1 MQLCHYAGGGKCG
14 AARKPNS
21 VPPHAYARSGGDHS
35 SATRVAAVVKQPTR
49 RLIRKRAVPL
59 PPYLVLLRRGFA
71 MPSRSRGPR
80 CALTAPFHPCL
91 TAPRLRSGPRSAV
104 CSLLHFPSRHR
115 AWPLASLL
123 PVGVRTFLRIS
134 RCSDP
139 RAAPHGKSNRT
150 ADMKMSL
157 VK

>member
-1 MQLCHYAGGGKCG
+1 MSNVRMSDEEANSTFVILHSTFKCG

-21 VPPHAYARSGGDHS
+21 VPPFDGGDHS
-35 SATRVAAVVKQPTR
+35 SASRVTALVKQPTR

-91 TAPRLRSGPRSAV
+91 AAPRLRSGPRSAV
-104 CSLLHFPSRHR
+104 CSLLHFPSRHH

-123 PVGVRTFLRIS
+123 PVGVRTFLALRQAQGAILRS
-134 RCSDP
+134 AP
-139 RAAPHGKSNRT
+139 RNRG
-150 ADMKMSL
+150 
-157 VK
+157 

>member
-1 MQLCHYAGGGKCG
+1 MSNVRMSDEEANSTFVILHSTFKCG

-21 VPPHAYARSGGDHS
+21 VPPFDGGDHS
-35 SATRVAAVVKQPTR
+35 SASRVTALVKQPTR

-91 TAPRLRSGPRSAV
+91 TPAFAVAIGGLFSVALSVASPRLAVSQPAARGSSDFPPHLTMRRS
-104 CSLLHFPSRHR
+104 PSR
-115 AWPLASLL
+115 ST
-123 PVGVRTFLRIS
+123 VEE
-134 RCSDP
+134 
-139 RAAPHGKSNRT
+139 
-150 ADMKMSL
+150 
-157 VK
+157 